1 MSFGL
6 MQDLIYV
13 HVYKLIICL
22 FVLFNVSGFLPTPIK
37 FCGILRLLIKISC
50 VRNSYSMIQS

>member
-1 MSFGL
+1 MSLGL
-6 MQDLIYV
+6 MQDLTYV

-37 FCGILRLLIKISC
+37 FCNILRLLI
-50 VRNSYSMIQS
+50 

>member
-37 FCGILRLLIKISC
+37 FCNILRLLI
-50 VRNSYSMIQS
+50 

>member
-37 FCGILRLLIKISC
+37 FCDILRLLIKISC
-50 VRNSYSMIQS
+50 VRNPYSMIQS

>member
-1 MSFGL
+1 MSLGL
-6 MQDLIYV
+6 MQDLTYV

-22 FVLFNVSGFLPTPIK
+22 FVLFNVSGFVPTPIK
-37 FCGILRLLIKISC
+37 FCNILHLLIKILC